1 MTRLP
6 DGEKSIV
13 FLIAPP
19 HVGNKDLH
27 KIVVDRF
34 RNMIVGF

>member
-1 MTRLP
+1 MARLP

-13 FLIAPP
+13 FLIAPSD
-19 HVGNKDLH
+19 VGNKDLH